1 MGRLP
6 GSGKGEDHRGSKALN
21 MGTAQGAP
29 YAHPV
34 PFDTVFPPRWMPDIL
49 FETAARAPQSPA
61 IDFMGRITRYGELA
75 SLVRRAAAGFRALGI
90 GHGCTVGLFLPN
102 CPQYVIAA
110 YGAWMAGARLANFSP
125 LYTAD
130 ELRTQV
136 EDSEADIMV
145 TLDVKALLPT
155 IETVLATS
163 RLKALVIGNVAE
175 VLPPAKSFLYRLLK
189 GGERSDFAEDPHH
202 IPFADLIAHP
212 ELPDVAPAPTDSIAL
227 LQYTGGTTGTPK
239 GAMLT
244 HANLSANAQQVN
256 AIDDQ
261 PGAPD
266 RILAALP
273 LFHIFAHTC
282 IMNRTILTGG
292 MMVLL
297 PKFEVKAA
305 LSAIERTKIT
315 ALPGVPTMYRAMLD
329 HPDIRRH
336 DLSSIRICISGGAP
350 CPEPLKAAFETVT
363 GAKLVEGYGLTESS
377 GVVCVNPY
385 ATGGKPG
392 TIGQPIP
399 GTHIR
404 LLDKDDPAR
413 LAAPGE
419 SGELAFK
426 GPQMMQG
433 YWKRDN
439 SGVFADG
446 YLRTGDVAEVDSDG
460 YYRIVD
466 RLKDMIIVGGFKV
479 FPSQVEDQ
487 LYTHEQVKDAIVL
500 GVPDAYLGERPKAF
514 VTLNEGATV
523 DGPALTKWLNARLG
537 KHEKVVAVE
546 VRDSL
551 PKTMIGKLS
560 RKELSA
566 EERAKA
572 G

>member
-1 MGRLP
+1 
-6 GSGKGEDHRGSKALN
+6 
-21 MGTAQGAP
+21 
-29 YAHPV
+29 
-34 PFDTVFPPRWMPDIL
+34 
-49 FETAARAPQSPA
+49 
-61 IDFMGRITRYGELA
+61 
-75 SLVRRAAAGFRALGI
+75 
-90 GHGCTVGLFLPN
+90 
-102 CPQYVIAA
+102 
-110 YGAWMAGARLANFSP
+110 
-125 LYTAD
+125 
-130 ELRTQV
+130 
-136 EDSEADIMV
+136 MV

-155 IETVLATS
+155 IETVLASS
-163 RLKALVIGNVAE
+163 RLKSLVIGNVAE
-175 VLPPAKSFLYRLLK
+175 ALPPAKSFLYRLLK
-189 GGERSDFAEDPHH
+189 GKERSSFAEDVHH
-202 IPFADLIAHP
+202 IAFADLLAQP
-212 ELPDVAPAPTDSIAL
+212 EMADAKPQPVEAIAL

-244 HANLSANAQQVN
+244 HANLSSNAAQVN

-292 MMVLL
+292 TMVLL

-305 LSAIERTKIT
+305 LSAIARTKVT

-329 HPDIRRH
+329 HPDIRRL
-336 DLSSIRICISGGAP
+336 DLSSVRICISGGAP

-404 LLDKDDPAR
+404 LLDKDDPAK

-446 YLRTGDVAEVDSDG
+446 YLRTGDVAQVDADG
-460 YYRIVD
+460 YFTIVD

-479 FPSQVEDQ
+479 FPSQVEDR
-487 LYTHEQVKDAIVL
+487 LYEHDAVKEAIVL
-500 GVPDAYLGERPKAF
+500 GVPDPYLGERPKAF
-514 VTLNEGATV
+514 VTLQPDAAV
-523 DGPALTKWLNARLG
+523 DGPSLTTWLNARLG
-537 KHEKVVAVE
+537 KHEKVTAVE
-546 VRDSL
+546 VRENL

-560 RKELSA
+560 RKELAA

>member
-1 MGRLP
+1 MTYG
-6 GSGKGEDHRGSKALN
+6 
-21 MGTAQGAP
+21 
-29 YAHPV
+29 HPV
-34 PFDTVFPPRWMPDIL
+34 PFDTVFEPRWMPDTL
-49 FETAARAPQSPA
+49 FQTAARVPQAPA
-61 IDFMGRITRYGELA
+61 IDFMGRITRYAELA
-75 SLVRRAAAGFRALGI
+75 SQVRRAAAGFQALGV
-90 GHGCTVGLFLPN
+90 GPGCTVGLFLPN
-102 CPQYVIAA
+102 CPHYVIAA
-110 YGAWMAGARLANFSP
+110 YGAWLAGARLANFSP
-125 LYTAD
+125 LYTAE
-130 ELRTQV
+130 ELRAQV
-136 EDSEADIMV
+136 EDSEADVMV

-155 IETVLATS
+155 IETVLASS
-163 RLKALVIGNVAE
+163 RLKTLIIGNVAE
-175 VLPPAKSFLYRLLK
+175 ALPPAKSLFYRLLK
-189 GGERSDFAEDPHH
+189 GGDRSHFAEDVHH
-202 IPFADLIAHP
+202 LAFADLIAKP
-212 ELPDVAPAPTDSIAL
+212 EFTGAERADPDSIAL

-282 IMNRTILTGG
+282 IMNRTILNGG

-329 HPDIRRH
+329 HSDIRRH

-377 GVVCVNPY
+377 GVVSVNPY

-404 LLDKDDPAR
+404 LLDKDDPTK

-419 SGELAFK
+419 SGELAFR

-479 FPSQVEDQ
+479 FPSQVEEQ
-487 LYTHEQVKDAIVL
+487 LYTHDQVKDAIVL

-514 VTLNEGATV
+514 VTLQDGATV
-523 DGPALTKWLNARLG
+523 DGEALAKWLNARLG
-537 KHEKVVAVE
+537 KHEKVVGVE
-546 VRDSL
+546 VRESL

-560 RKELSA
+560 RKELAA

>member
-1 MGRLP
+1 MGRLS
-6 GSGKGEDHRGSKALN
+6 GSGEGEDHGGEEALTGP
-21 MGTAQGAP
+21 GT

-34 PFDTVFPPRWMPDIL
+34 PFDTAFPPRWMPDIL
-49 FETAARAPQSPA
+49 FETAARVPDAPA
-61 IDFMGRITRYGELA
+61 IDFMGRVTSYRELA
-75 SLVRRAAAGFRALGI
+75 AQVRRAASGLRSI
-90 GHGCTVGLFLPN
+90 GVGPGTTVGLFLPN

-110 YGAWMAGARLANFSP
+110 YAAWSVGARLANFSP
-125 LYTAD
+125 LYTAE

-136 EDSEADIMV
+136 EDSEADVMV
-145 TLDVKALLPT
+145 TLDVKQLLPT
-155 IETVLATS
+155 IETVLAGS
-163 RLKALVIGNVAE
+163 RLKRLVIGSVAE
-175 VLPPAKSFLYRLLK
+175 ALPPAKSLLYRLFK
-189 GGERSDFAEDPHH
+189 GGERSSFVSDARHLA
-202 IPFADLIAHP
+202 FADLLAHP
-212 ELPDVAPAPTDSIAL
+212 ELADAAPAPADSIAL

-244 HANLSANAQQVN
+244 HANLSGNAQQVN

-266 RILAALP
+266 RILGALP

-282 IMNRTILTGG
+282 IMNRTILNGG

-305 LSAIERTKIT
+305 LSAIARTRIT

-336 DLSSIRICISGGAP
+336 DLSSVRICISGGAP
-350 CPEPLKAAFETVT
+350 CPEPLKAAFEAVT

-404 LLDKDDPAR
+404 LLDKDDPEK

-433 YWKRDN
+433 YWKQDN

-446 YLRTGDVAEVDSDG
+446 FVRTGDVAEVDADG

-487 LYTHEQVKDAIVL
+487 LYTHEAVKEAIVL
-500 GVPDAYLGERPKAF
+500 GIPDTYLGERPKAF
-514 VTLNEGATV
+514 VTLHEGAAI
-523 DGPALTKWLNARLG
+523 DGPALTAWLNARLG
-537 KHEKVVAVE
+537 KHEKVTAVE
-546 VRDSL
+546 VRESL

-560 RKELSA
+560 RKELAA

>member
-1 MGRLP
+1 MGRFP
-6 GSGKGEDHRGSKALN
+6 GAGEGEDHRGSQALI
-21 MGTAQGAP
+21 MPSAYG
-29 YAHPV
+29 HPV
-34 PFDTVFPPRWMPDIL
+34 PFDTAFSPRWMPELL
-49 FETAARAPQSPA
+49 FETAARVPQAHA
-61 IDFMGRITRYGELA
+61 IDFMGRVIRYGELA
-75 SLVRRAAAGFRALGI
+75 ALVRRAAGGFRSI
-90 GHGCTVGLFLPN
+90 GVGPGCTVGLFLPN

-110 YGAWMAGARLANFSP
+110 FGAWAAGARLANFSP
-125 LYTAD
+125 LYTVD

-136 EDSEADIMV
+136 EDSEADVMV

-155 IETVLATS
+155 IETVLASS
-163 RLKALVIGNVAE
+163 RLKTLVIGNVAE
-175 VLPPAKSFLYRLLK
+175 VLPPAKAFLYRLLK
-189 GGERSDFAEDPHH
+189 GSERARFTGDSRHLA
-202 IPFADLIAHP
+202 FADLIAEP
-212 ELPDVAPAPTDSIAL
+212 EFTVPAPQPADTIAL
-227 LQYTGGTTGTPK
+227 LQYTGGTTGSPK

-244 HANLSANAQQVN
+244 HANLSVNAQQVN
-256 AIDDQ
+256 ALDDQ

-282 IMNRTILTGG
+282 IMNRTILNGG

-305 LSAIERTKIT
+305 LAAIARTRVT

-329 HPDIRRH
+329 HPDIHRH
-336 DLSSIRICISGGAP
+336 DLSSIRACVSGGAP

-363 GAKLVEGYGLTESS
+363 GAKLIEGYGLTESA

-404 LLDKDDPAR
+404 LLDKDDPSK
-413 LAAPGE
+413 LAAPGD

-446 YLRTGDVAEVDSDG
+446 YLRTGDVAEVDADG
-460 YYRIVD
+460 YYTIVD

-479 FPSQVEDQ
+479 FPSQLEEQ
-487 LYTHEQVKDAIVL
+487 LYKHEAVKEAIVL
-500 GVPDAYLGERPKAF
+500 GVPDPYLGERPKAF
-514 VTLNEGATV
+514 VTVHEGATI
-523 DGPALTKWLNARLG
+523 DGPTLTEWLNPRLG
-537 KHEKVVAVE
+537 KHEKVVAVD

-560 RKELSA
+560 RKELAA

>member
-6 GSGKGEDHRGSKALN
+6 GSGKGEDHSGEEALSR
-21 MGTAQGAP
+21 AGA
-29 YAHPV
+29 YGHPV
-34 PFDTVFPPRWMPDIL
+34 PFDTVFEPRWLPNIL
-49 FETAARAPQSPA
+49 FETAARVPQAPA
-61 IDFMGRITRYGELA
+61 IDFMGRVTRYGELA
-75 SLVRRAAAGFRALGI
+75 ALVRRAASGFRALGI
-90 GHGCTVGLFLPN
+90 GPGTTVGLFLPN
-102 CPQYVIAA
+102 CPHYVIAA
-110 YGAWMAGARLANFSP
+110 YGAWAAGARLANFSP

-136 EDSEADIMV
+136 EDSEADVMV

-155 IETVLATS
+155 IETVLASS
-163 RLKALVIGNVAE
+163 RLKSLIIGNVAE
-175 VLPPAKSFLYRLLK
+175 ALPPAKSFLYRLLK
-189 GGERSDFAEDPHH
+189 GRERSDFAEDTRH
-202 IPFADLIAHP
+202 IAFADLLSHA
-212 ELPDVAPAPTDSIAL
+212 ELAEMSPAAPDEIAL

-239 GAMLT
+239 GAMLS
-244 HANLSANAQQVN
+244 HANLSVNAQQVN
-256 AIDDQ
+256 ALDDQ

-282 IMNRTILTGG
+282 IMNRTILNGG

-336 DLSSIRICISGGAP
+336 DLSSIRVCISGGAP

-404 LLDKDDPAR
+404 LLDKDDPSK

-514 VTLNEGATV
+514 VTLQDGATV
-523 DGPALTKWLNARLG
+523 DGPALTSWLNARLG
-537 KHEKVVAVE
+537 KHEKVTAVE

-560 RKELSA
+560 RKELAA

>member
-1 MGRLP
+1 MTYG
-6 GSGKGEDHRGSKALN
+6 
-21 MGTAQGAP
+21 
-29 YAHPV
+29 HPV
-34 PFDTVFPPRWMPDIL
+34 PFDTVFEPRWMPDTL
-49 FETAARAPQSPA
+49 FQTAARVPRAPA
-61 IDFMGRITRYGELA
+61 IDFMGRVTRYAELA
-75 SLVRRAAAGFRALGI
+75 SQVRRAAAGFRALGV
-90 GHGCTVGLFLPN
+90 GPGCTVGLFLPN
-102 CPQYVIAA
+102 CPHYVIAA
-110 YGAWMAGARLANFSP
+110 YGAWLAGARLANFSP
-125 LYTAD
+125 LYTAE
-130 ELRTQV
+130 ELRAQV
-136 EDSEADIMV
+136 EDSEADVMV

-155 IETVLATS
+155 IETVLASS
-163 RLKALVIGNVAE
+163 RLKTLIIGNVAE
-175 VLPPAKSFLYRLLK
+175 ALPPAKGFFYRLLK
-189 GGERSDFAEDPHH
+189 GGDRSRFVKDVHH
-202 IPFADLIAHP
+202 LAFADLIANP
-212 ELPDVAPAPTDSIAL
+212 EFTGAERADPDSIAL

-244 HANLSANAQQVN
+244 HANLSVNAQQVN
-256 AIDDQ
+256 ALDDQ
-261 PGAPD
+261 PGGPD

-282 IMNRTILTGG
+282 IMNRTILNGG

-329 HPDIRRH
+329 HPDIRCH

-377 GVVCVNPY
+377 GVVSVNPY

-399 GTHIR
+399 STHIR
-404 LLDKDDPAR
+404 LLDKDDPSK
-413 LAAPGE
+413 LAAAGE
-419 SGELAFK
+419 SGELAFR

-487 LYTHEQVKDAIVL
+487 LYAHDQVKDAIVL

-514 VTLNEGATV
+514 VTLQDGATV
-523 DGPALTKWLNARLG
+523 DGEALAKWLNARLG
-537 KHEKVVAVE
+537 KHEKVVGVE
-546 VRDSL
+546 VRESL

-560 RKELSA
+560 RKELAA

>member
-6 GSGKGEDHRGSKALN
+6 GSGQGEDHSSPQALS
-21 MGTAQGAP
+21 MAAAYG
-29 YAHPV
+29 HPV
-34 PFDTVFPPRWMPDIL
+34 PFDTVFEPRWMPELL
-49 FETAARAPQSPA
+49 FRTAARVPQAPA

-75 SLVRRAAAGFRALGI
+75 ALVRRAANGFRALGV
-90 GHGCTVGLFLPN
+90 GPGCTVGLFLPN
-102 CPQYVIAA
+102 CPHYVIAA
-110 YGAWMAGARLANFSP
+110 YGAWAAGARLANFSP
-125 LYTAD
+125 LYTVD

-136 EDSEADIMV
+136 EDSEADVMV

-155 IETVLATS
+155 IETVLAST
-163 RLKALVIGNVAE
+163 RLKTLVIGNVAE
-175 VLPPAKSFLYRLLK
+175 ALPPAKSFLYRLLK
-189 GGERSDFAEDPHH
+189 GSDRSSFVEDVRHQTFAELVAQPEIADPV
-202 IPFADLIAHP
+202 PQ
-212 ELPDVAPAPTDSIAL
+212 PTNSIAL

-244 HANLSANAQQVN
+244 HANLSVNAAQVN
-256 AIDDQ
+256 ALDDQ

-266 RILAALP
+266 RILGALP

-282 IMNRTILTGG
+282 IMNRTVLNGG

-305 LSAIERTKIT
+305 LSAIARTKIT

-336 DLSSIRICISGGAP
+336 DLSSVRVCISGGAP
-350 CPEPLKAAFETVT
+350 CPEPLKAAFETIT

-392 TIGQPIP
+392 TIGQPVP

-404 LLDKDDPAR
+404 LLDKDDPAK

-487 LYTHEQVKDAIVL
+487 LYAHEQVKDAIVV
-500 GVPDAYLGERPKAF
+500 GVPDSYLGERPKAF
-514 VTLNEGATV
+514 VTLQEGATV
-523 DGPALTKWLNARLG
+523 DGDALLAWLNPRLG
-537 KHEKVVAVE
+537 KHEKVVSVE

-560 RKELSA
+560 RKELAA
-566 EERAKA
+566 EARAKA

>member
-1 MGRLP
+1 
-6 GSGKGEDHRGSKALN
+6 
-21 MGTAQGAP
+21 
-29 YAHPV
+29 
-34 PFDTVFPPRWMPDIL
+34 
-49 FETAARAPQSPA
+49 
-61 IDFMGRITRYGELA
+61 
-75 SLVRRAAAGFRALGI
+75 
-90 GHGCTVGLFLPN
+90 
-102 CPQYVIAA
+102 
-110 YGAWMAGARLANFSP
+110 
-125 LYTAD
+125 
-130 ELRTQV
+130 
-136 EDSEADIMV
+136 
-145 TLDVKALLPT
+145 
-155 IETVLATS
+155 
-163 RLKALVIGNVAE
+163 
-175 VLPPAKSFLYRLLK
+175 
-189 GGERSDFAEDPHH
+189 
-202 IPFADLIAHP
+202 
-212 ELPDVAPAPTDSIAL
+212 
-227 LQYTGGTTGTPK
+227 
-239 GAMLT
+239 MLT
-244 HANLSANAQQVN
+244 HANLSSNAQQVN
-256 AIDDQ
+256 ALDDQ

-282 IMNRTILTGG
+282 IMNRTILNGG

-305 LSAIERTKIT
+305 LAAIARTKVT

-329 HPDIRRH
+329 HPDIRRF
-336 DLSSIRICISGGAP
+336 DLSSVRICISGGAP
-350 CPEPLKAAFETVT
+350 CPEPLKAAFETMT

-404 LLDKDDPAR
+404 LLDKDDPTK

-446 YLRTGDVAEVDSDG
+446 YLRTGDVAEVDADG
-460 YYRIVD
+460 YYTIVD

-479 FPSQVEDQ
+479 FPSQVEDH

-500 GVPDAYLGERPKAF
+500 GVPDPYLGERPKAF
-514 VTLNEGATV
+514 VTLQEGANV

-537 KHEKVVAVE
+537 KHEKVTAVE

-560 RKELSA
+560 RKELAA
-566 EERAKA
+566 EEAAKA
-572 G
+572 R

>member
-1 MGRLP
+1 MTYG
-6 GSGKGEDHRGSKALN
+6 
-21 MGTAQGAP
+21 
-29 YAHPV
+29 HPV
-34 PFDTVFPPRWMPDIL
+34 PFDTVFEPRWMPDTL
-49 FETAARAPQSPA
+49 FQTAARVPQAPA
-61 IDFMGRITRYGELA
+61 IDFMGRITRYAELA
-75 SLVRRAAAGFRALGI
+75 SQVRRAATGFQALGV
-90 GHGCTVGLFLPN
+90 GPGCTVGLFLPN
-102 CPQYVIAA
+102 CPHYVIAA
-110 YGAWMAGARLANFSP
+110 YGAWLAGARLANFSP
-125 LYTAD
+125 LYTAE
-130 ELRTQV
+130 ELRAQV
-136 EDSEADIMV
+136 EDSEADVMV

-155 IETVLATS
+155 IETVLASS
-163 RLKALVIGNVAE
+163 RLKTLIIGNVAE
-175 VLPPAKSFLYRLLK
+175 ALPPAKSFFYRLLK
-189 GGERSDFAEDPHH
+189 GGDRSRFAEDVHH
-202 IPFADLIAHP
+202 LAFADLIAKP
-212 ELPDVAPAPTDSIAL
+212 EFTGAERADPDSIAL

-282 IMNRTILTGG
+282 IMNRTILNGG

-329 HPDIRRH
+329 HSDIRRH

-377 GVVCVNPY
+377 GVVSVNPY

-404 LLDKDDPAR
+404 LLDKDDPTK

-419 SGELAFK
+419 SGELAFR

-479 FPSQVEDQ
+479 FPSQVEEQ
-487 LYTHEQVKDAIVL
+487 LYTHDQVKDAIVL
-500 GVPDAYLGERPKAF
+500 GVPNAYLGERPKAF
-514 VTLNEGATV
+514 VTLQDGATV
-523 DGPALTKWLNARLG
+523 DGEALAKWLNARLG
-537 KHEKVVAVE
+537 KHEKVVGVE
-546 VRDSL
+546 VRESL

-560 RKELSA
+560 RKELAA

>member
-6 GSGKGEDHRGSKALN
+6 GSSEGEDHRGEEALT
-21 MGTAQGAP
+21 GPGA

-49 FETAARAPQSPA
+49 FETAARVPEAPA
-61 IDFMGRITRYGELA
+61 LDFMGRVTRYRELA
-75 SLVRRAAAGFRALGI
+75 ALVRRAASGFRSIGI
-90 GHGCTVGLFLPN
+90 GPGCTVGLFLPN
-102 CPQYVIAA
+102 CPHYVIAA
-110 YGAWMAGARLANFSP
+110 YGAWAAGARLANFSP
-125 LYTAD
+125 LYTVD

-136 EDSEADIMV
+136 EDSEADVMV

-155 IETVLATS
+155 IEAVLASS
-163 RLKALVIGNVAE
+163 RLKSLVIGNVAE
-175 VLPPAKSFLYRLLK
+175 ALPPAKSFLYRLLK
-189 GGERSDFAEDPHH
+189 GSERSSFAEDPRH
-202 IPFADLIAHP
+202 IPFADLLAQPEMTIAEP
-212 ELPDVAPAPTDSIAL
+212 QPTDSIAL

-244 HANLSANAQQVN
+244 HANLSTNAQQVN
-256 AIDDQ
+256 ALDDQ
-261 PGAPD
+261 LGAPD

-282 IMNRTILTGG
+282 IMNRAILNGG

-305 LSAIERTKIT
+305 LAAIARAKVT

-329 HPDIRRH
+329 HPDIRRF
-336 DLSSIRICISGGAP
+336 DLTSVRICISGGAP
-350 CPEPLKAAFETVT
+350 CPEPLKAAFETMT

-404 LLDKDDPAR
+404 LLDKDDPTK
-413 LAAPGE
+413 LAAPGD

-446 YLRTGDVAEVDSDG
+446 YLRTGDVAQVDADG
-460 YYRIVD
+460 YYSIVD

-514 VTLNEGATV
+514 VTLHEGATV
-523 DGPALTKWLNARLG
+523 DGPALTTWLNARLG
-537 KHEKVVAVE
+537 KHEKVTAVE
-546 VRDSL
+546 VRESL

-560 RKELSA
+560 RKELAA

>member
-1 MGRLP
+1 MSAGY
-6 GSGKGEDHRGSKALN
+6 G
-21 MGTAQGAP
+21 
-29 YAHPV
+29 HPV
-34 PFDTVFPPRWMPDIL
+34 PFETEYQPRWMPELL
-49 FETAARAPQSPA
+49 FETAARVPQAPA
-61 IDFMGRITRYGELA
+61 IDFMGRVIRYGELA
-75 SLVRRAAAGFRALGI
+75 ALVRRAASGFRSI
-90 GHGCTVGLFLPN
+90 GVGPGCTVGLFLPN
-102 CPQYVIAA
+102 CPHYVVSAF
-110 YGAWMAGARLANFSP
+110 GAWLAGARLANFSP
-125 LYTAD
+125 LYTVD

-136 EDSEADIMV
+136 EDSEADVMV

-155 IETVLATS
+155 IETVLASS
-163 RLKALVIGNVAE
+163 RLKTLVIGNVAE

-189 GGERSDFAEDPHH
+189 GSERASFTEDSRHLA
-202 IPFADLIAHP
+202 FADLVAEP
-212 ELPDVAPAPTDSIAL
+212 EFTTAAPQPTDTIAL
-227 LQYTGGTTGTPK
+227 LQYTGGTTGSPK

-256 AIDDQ
+256 ALDDQ
-261 PGAPD
+261 RAPD

-282 IMNRTILTGG
+282 IMNRTILNGG

-305 LSAIERTKIT
+305 LAAIERTKVT

-336 DLSSIRICISGGAP
+336 DLSSVRICISGGAP

-404 LLDKDDPAR
+404 LLDKDDPSK

-446 YLRTGDVAEVDSDG
+446 YLRTGDVAQVDTDG

-487 LYTHEQVKDAIVL
+487 LYTHEEVKDAIVL

-514 VTLNEGATV
+514 VTLHTGATA
-523 DGPALTKWLNARLG
+523 DGEALLKWLNPRLG

-560 RKELSA
+560 RKELAA

-572 G
+572 DARQG

>member
-1 MGRLP
+1 MP
-6 GSGKGEDHRGSKALN
+6 GAYG
-21 MGTAQGAP
+21 
-29 YAHPV
+29 HPV
-34 PFDTVFPPRWMPDIL
+34 PFDTRFEPRWMPDIL
-49 FETAARAPQSPA
+49 FETAARVPDAPA
-61 IDFMGRITRYGELA
+61 MDFMGRITSYRELA
-75 SLVRRAAAGFRALGI
+75 AKVRRAAGGFRSIGI
-90 GHGCTVGLFLPN
+90 GPGSTVGLFLPN
-102 CPQYVIAA
+102 CPHYVIAA
-110 YGAWMAGARLANFSP
+110 YGAWAAGARLANFSP
-125 LYTAD
+125 LYTVE
-130 ELRTQV
+130 ELRGQV
-136 EDSEADIMV
+136 EDSETDVMV

-155 IETVLATS
+155 IEAVLAGS
-163 RLKALVIGNVAE
+163 RLKGLIIGHVAE
-175 VLPPAKSFLYRLLK
+175 ALPPTKAFLYRLLK
-189 GGERSDFAEDPHH
+189 GSERSRFAADARHL
-202 IPFADLIAHP
+202 PFKDLLARP
-212 ELPDVAPAPTDSIAL
+212 ELADARPQPTDSLAL

-244 HANLSANAQQVN
+244 HANLSSNAQQVN
-256 AIDDQ
+256 ALDDQ

-282 IMNRTILTGG
+282 IMNRTILNGG

-305 LSAIERTKIT
+305 LSAIARTKVT

-329 HPDIRRH
+329 HPDIGRF
-336 DLSSIRICISGGAP
+336 DLSSVRICISGGAP
-350 CPEPLKAAFETVT
+350 CPEPLKAAFETMT

-404 LLDKDDPAR
+404 LLDKDDPAK
-413 LAAPGE
+413 LAAPGD
-419 SGELAFK
+419 SGELAFS

-439 SGVFADG
+439 DGVFADG
-446 YLRTGDVAEVDSDG
+446 YLRTGDVAEVDADG
-460 YYRIVD
+460 YYTIVD

-487 LYTHEQVKDAIVL
+487 LYAHEAVKEAIVL
-500 GVPDAYLGERPKAF
+500 GVPDPYLGERPKAF
-514 VTLNEGATV
+514 VTLHEDAAADGAL
-523 DGPALTKWLNARLG
+523 LTQWLNARLG
-537 KHEKVVAVE
+537 KHEKVTAVE
-546 VRDSL
+546 VRESL

-560 RKELSA
+560 RKELAA
-566 EERAKA
+566 EEREKA
-572 G
+572 RG

>member
-6 GSGKGEDHRGSKALN
+6 GSGKGEDHRSPQALS
-21 MGTAQGAP
+21 MAGTYG
-29 YAHPV
+29 HPV
-34 PFDTVFPPRWMPDIL
+34 PFDTVFEPRWMPELL
-49 FETAARAPQSPA
+49 FETASRAPQAPA

-75 SLVRRAAAGFRALGI
+75 SLVRRAANGFRALGV
-90 GHGCTVGLFLPN
+90 GPGCTVGLFLPN
-102 CPQYVIAA
+102 CPHYVIAA
-110 YGAWMAGARLANFSP
+110 YGAWAAGARLANFSP
-125 LYTAD
+125 LYTVE

-136 EDSEADIMV
+136 EDSEADVMV

-155 IETVLATS
+155 IEAVLASS
-163 RLKALVIGNVAE
+163 RLKTLVIGNVAE
-175 VLPPAKSFLYRLLK
+175 ALPPAKSFLYRLLK
-189 GGERSDFAEDPHH
+189 GSERSSFAEDARHQT
-202 IPFADLIAHP
+202 FAELVAQP
-212 ELPDVAPAPTDSIAL
+212 ELADPVHQPTDSIAL

-239 GAMLT
+239 GAMLS
-244 HANLSANAQQVN
+244 HANLSVNAQQVN
-256 AIDDQ
+256 ALDDQ

-266 RILAALP
+266 RILGALP

-282 IMNRTILTGG
+282 IMNRTILNGG

-305 LSAIERTKIT
+305 LAAIERTKIT

-336 DLSSIRICISGGAP
+336 DLSSIRACISGGAP
-350 CPEPLKAAFETVT
+350 CPEPLKAAFEAIT

-377 GVVCVNPY
+377 GVVSVNPY

-404 LLDKDDPAR
+404 LLDKDDPSK

-514 VTLNEGATV
+514 VTLQDGATV
-523 DGPALTKWLNARLG
+523 DGPALTSWLNARLG
-537 KHEKVVAVE
+537 KHEKVTAVE
-546 VRDSL
+546 IRESL

-560 RKELSA
+560 RKELAA

>member
-1 MGRLP
+1 MTYG
-6 GSGKGEDHRGSKALN
+6 
-21 MGTAQGAP
+21 
-29 YAHPV
+29 HPV
-34 PFDTVFPPRWMPDIL
+34 PFDTEFQPRWMPDLL
-49 FETAARAPQSPA
+49 FETAKRSPQAPA
-61 IDFMGRITRYGELA
+61 IDFMGSVTRYGELA
-75 SLVRRAAAGFRALGI
+75 AQVRRAASGFRAI
-90 GHGCTVGLFLPN
+90 GVGPGSTVGLFLPN
-102 CPQYVIAA
+102 CPHYVIAA
-110 YGAWMAGARLANFSP
+110 YGAWLAGARLANFSP
-125 LYTAD
+125 LYTVE
-130 ELRTQV
+130 ELRAQV
-136 EDSEADIMV
+136 EDSEADVMV

-155 IETVLATS
+155 IEAVLASS

-189 GGERSDFAEDPHH
+189 GKERSPYNEDARHVA
-202 IPFADLIAHP
+202 FADLVAHP
-212 ELPDVAPAPTDSIAL
+212 EFVPDGQQPDPEEVAL
-227 LQYTGGTTGTPK
+227 LQYTGGTTGSPK

-244 HANLSANAQQVN
+244 HANLSVNAQQVN
-256 AIDDQ
+256 ALDDQ
-261 PGAPD
+261 PSGPD
-266 RILAALP
+266 RILGALP

-282 IMNRTILTGG
+282 ILNRTIVRGG
-292 MMVLL
+292 LMVLL

-305 LSAIERTKIT
+305 LKAIERTRIT

-329 HPDIRRH
+329 HPDLKRH

-350 CPEPLKAAFETVT
+350 CPEPLKTAFEAAS

-404 LLDKDDPAR
+404 LLDKDDPTKF
-413 LAAPGE
+413 AAPGE
-419 SGELAFK
+419 SGELAFR
-426 GPQMMQG
+426 GPQMMKG

-439 SGVFADG
+439 AGVFEDG
-446 YLRTGDVAEVDSDG
+446 YLRTGDVAMVDPDG
-460 YYRIVD
+460 YYSIVD

-487 LYTHEQVKDAIVL
+487 LYTHEAVKEAIVL

-514 VTLNEGATV
+514 VTLHEGAEV
-523 DGPALTKWLNARLG
+523 DGAALAKWLNTRLG
-537 KHEKVVAVE
+537 KHEKVTAVE

-560 RKELSA
+560 RKELAA
-566 EERAKA
+566 EEQAKA
-572 G
+572 AT

>member
-1 MGRLP
+1 MTYG
-6 GSGKGEDHRGSKALN
+6 
-21 MGTAQGAP
+21 
-29 YAHPV
+29 HPV
-34 PFDTVFPPRWMPDIL
+34 PFDTRFQARWMPDLL
-49 FETAARAPQSPA
+49 FDTAARLPQAPA
-61 IDFMGRITRYGELA
+61 IDFLGRVTRYGELA
-75 SLVRRAAAGFRALGI
+75 ALVRRAASGFRAI
-90 GHGCTVGLFLPN
+90 GVGPGSTVGLFLPN
-102 CPQYVIAA
+102 CPHYVIAA
-110 YGAWMAGARLANFSP
+110 YGAWAAGARLANFSP

-136 EDSEADIMV
+136 EDSEADVMV

-155 IETVLATS
+155 IETVLESS
-163 RLKALVIGNVAE
+163 RLKTLIIGNVAE
-175 VLPPAKSFLYRLLK
+175 ALPPGKSFLYRLLK
-189 GGERSDFAEDPHH
+189 GKERAGFASDARHM
-202 IPFADLIAHP
+202 PFADLVAHP
-212 ELPDVAPAPTDSIAL
+212 ELLIEGPRPSTDEVAL

-244 HANLSANAQQVN
+244 HANLSVN
-256 AIDDQ
+256 AAQVDSIDDQ
-261 PGAPD
+261 PDAPD
-266 RILAALP
+266 RILGALP

-282 IMNRTILTGG
+282 ILNRTILNGG

-305 LSAIERTKIT
+305 LSAIERTKVT

-329 HPDIRRH
+329 HPDLKRH
-336 DLSSIRICISGGAP
+336 DLSSVRICISGGAP
-350 CPEPLKAAFETVT
+350 CPEPLKAAFEAVT

-385 ATGGKPG
+385 STGGKPG

-404 LLDKDDPAR
+404 LLDKDDPSK
-413 LAAPGE
+413 LAPPGE
-419 SGELAFK
+419 SGELAFQ
-426 GPQMMQG
+426 GPQMMKG
-433 YWKRDN
+433 YWRRDN

-460 YYRIVD
+460 YYSIVD

-487 LYTHEQVKDAIVL
+487 LYTHEAVKEAIVL
-500 GVPDAYLGERPKAF
+500 GVPDTYLGERPKAF

-523 DGPALTKWLNARLG
+523 NGAELAGWLNKRLG

-546 VRDSL
+546 VRETL

-560 RKELSA
+560 RKELAA

-572 G
+572 A